1 MALRSGN
8 IPPETPE
15 RCHEGN
21 ALARHV
27 LEMQNESLAVFVASA
42 CYTGIVLCVV
52 YVLIES
58 RVSLFNSVLLVA
70 ASYATTCYIV
80 YMTFEYALCRD
91 YGCLQ
96 RQPLENIND
105 GRSNACLFM
114 RACVIMSLCVY
125 LLFGSIYCNSMSS
138 RMMSRGIHKCDVGR
152 YDEALELFRSAN
164 TYSEIIIRGRHDSHR
179 QHRVETMLMIGYA
192 QLKTNNI
199 DTAIE
204 TLRNVLRKTDGGGR
218 TYRWQATR
226 AQRLLGDCNIAKGDY
241 ATALHLYNQSMQ
253 DADESDTVYKDTS
266 TYAVLWSLFLKTGNP
281 AQAIEHYKT
290 ALEMSQDQRN
300 LSDQASILALL
311 GNAYM
316 AQGDT
321 RLSRKAYL
329 DAKNRF
335 EQLGDSKRAAYLQHV
350 MRGNGTMDVTF

>member
-1 MALRSGN
+1 
-8 IPPETPE
+8 
-15 RCHEGN
+15 
-21 ALARHV
+21 
-27 LEMQNESLAVFVASA
+27 
-42 CYTGIVLCVV
+42 
-52 YVLIES
+52 
-58 RVSLFNSVLLVA
+58 
-70 ASYATTCYIV
+70 
-80 YMTFEYALCRD
+80 
-91 YGCLQ
+91 
-96 RQPLENIND
+96 
-105 GRSNACLFM
+105 
-114 RACVIMSLCVY
+114 
-125 LLFGSIYCNSMSS
+125 
-138 RMMSRGIHKCDVGR
+138 
-152 YDEALELFRSAN
+152 
-164 TYSEIIIRGRHDSHR
+164 
-179 QHRVETMLMIGYA
+179 
-192 QLKTNNI
+192 
-199 DTAIE
+199 
-204 TLRNVLRKTDGGGR
+204 
-218 TYRWQATR
+218 
-226 AQRLLGDCNIAKGDY
+226 LGDCNIAKGDY